1 MNKNFYKNYINYL
14 LVYIFFF
21 IFYLSVANYIGL
33 NRHWSS
39 VYDQELTLTY
49 NALLFNS
56 GLLQEYVDHSGYF
69 SILFLSIFLKICN
82 IFGLLTIYKFNLLDL
97 NNLDESLQ
105 SIIFFT
111 RIYSVICIAFFSLIA
126 NVIFNKIS
134 GDKKFSFFLT
144 AALAFFSGTI
154 FHVTQLRSDLI
165 AQTFFLLS
173 FLNLKLFFENK
184 NYKLINLI
192 FFYLF
197 IYCSILNKS
206 QTFFYLPGILLLLY
220 FISTKVTNFTIDN
233 FLFLKK
239 KETKYILFF
248 LTLSYL
254 FLKYLSDYSGS
265 ILSIIFI
272 IFNIFLINYF
282 FYLIFKKNKNEIS
295 NNLIV
300 INFTLIIVF
309 IFFKNFLF
317 IHPSTNE
324 LSFFNTFT
332 GILLSK
338 KYIELAD
345 VNNVIFFYSLTKKYL
360 ISLYLTIKIIFFEIN
375 TYSVLIFLNVL
386 LLYIYKKNL
395 KKNIQ
400 YFNIACIIFFIYIF
414 SLNNLRGQFSYRI
427 FSDFFLILPLCNFY
441 NLLKF
446 KNLFLILI
454 LLLIFF
460 FEFNKNNQLLDDS
473 KKNINNLKILC
484 NPNEGYFYDWH
495 KKIPKDSFSNICKY
509 NKY

>member
-1 MNKNFYKNYINYL
+1 MIKINYKIYVNYL
-14 LVYIFFF
+14 LEYIFFF
-21 IFYLSVANYIGL
+21 IFFLSIANYIGL

-39 VYDQELTLTY
+39 IYDQELTLTY

-56 GLLQEYVDHSGYF
+56 GLLQEYVDHSAYF

-82 IFGLLTIYKFNLLDL
+82 IIGVLEIYKFNLLDL
-97 NNLDESLQ
+97 NNLDEGLQ

-111 RIYSVICIAFFSLIA
+111 RIYSVTCVSFFCVIT

-134 GDKKFSFFLT
+134 GDKKCSFFLT
-144 AALAFFSGTI
+144 VVLAFLSGTT
-154 FHVTQLRSDLI
+154 FHATQLRSDLI
-165 AQTFFLLS
+165 AQIFFLLS

-184 NYKLINLI
+184 NYKIINLI

-206 QTFFYLPGILLLLY
+206 QTFFYLPGILLLIY
-220 FISTKVTNFTIDN
+220 FISTKVTNFTIAN

-248 LTLSYL
+248 LTISYL
-254 FLKYLSDYSGS
+254 FLKYLSDYPGS
-265 ILSIIFI
+265 FLSIIFL
-272 IFNIFLINYF
+272 IFNIFLINHF
-282 FYLIFKKNKNEIS
+282 FYFIFKKNNNEIG

-338 KYIELAD
+338 KYIELAE
-345 VNNVIFFYSLTKKYL
+345 VNNVIFFFSLITKYL
-360 ISLYLTIKIIFFEIN
+360 ISLYLTIKIIFFKIN
-375 TYSVLIFLNVL
+375 TYSVLIVLNIL
-386 LLYIYKKNL
+386 LLYIYKNDL

-427 FSDFFLILPLCNFY
+427 FSEVFLILPLCNFY
-441 NLLKF
+441 KVLKF

-454 LLLIFF
+454 CLSIFF
-460 FEFNKNNQLLDDS
+460 LEFHKNNQLLEDS
-473 KKNINNLKILC
+473 KKNINNLKRLC
-484 NPNEGYFYDWH
+484 NTNEGYFYDWH
-495 KKIPKDSFSNICKY
+495 KKIPKESFGNICKY

>member
-1 MNKNFYKNYINYL
+1 MKSINYKNYFNYL
-14 LVYIFFF
+14 LVFIFFF
-21 IFYLSVANYIGL
+21 IFYFSVANYIGL

-39 VYDQELTLTY
+39 VYDQEFTLTY

-56 GLLQEYVDHSGYF
+56 GLLQEYVDHSAYF
-69 SILFLSIFLKICN
+69 TILFLSIFLKICN
-82 IFGLLTIYKFNLLDL
+82 IIGLLKIYKFNLLDL
-97 NNLDESLQ
+97 NNLNESLQ
-105 SIIFFT
+105 SVIFFT
-111 RIYSVICIAFFSLIA
+111 RIYSVICVTIFSLTTNI
-126 NVIFNKIS
+126 IFNKIS
-134 GDKKFSFFLT
+134 GEKKFSFFLT
-144 AALAFFSGTI
+144 LSLGLFSGTI
-154 FHVTQLRSDLI
+154 FHTTQLRSDLI
-165 AQTFFLLS
+165 AEIFFLLG
-173 FLNLKLFFENK
+173 FLNLKLFFDNK
-184 NYKLINLI
+184 DYKIINLI
-192 FFYLF
+192 LFYLF

-206 QTFFYLPGILLLLY
+206 QTFFYLPGILLLIY
-220 FISTKVTNFTIDN
+220 FISSKVTNFSIVN

-239 KETKYILFF
+239 KETKYILIFF
-248 LTLSYL
+248 VISYL
-254 FLKYLSDYSGS
+254 FIKYLSEYQRS
-265 ILSIIFI
+265 ILSIIFL

-282 FYLIFKKNKNEIS
+282 FYLIFKKNKNEIK

-324 LSFFNTFT
+324 FSFFNTFT

-338 KYIELAD
+338 KYIDLAE
-345 VNNVIFFYSLTKKYL
+345 VNNVIFFYSLITKYL
-360 ISLYLTIKIIFFEIN
+360 ISLYLTIKIIFFPIN
-375 TYSVLIFLNVL
+375 TYSILIILNIL
-386 LLYIYKKNL
+386 LLYIYKKDL

-400 YFNIACIIFFIYIF
+400 YFNIACILFFIYIF

-441 NLLKF
+441 KLFKF
-446 KNLFLILI
+446 KNLFSILI
-454 LLLIFF
+454 FLSIFF
-460 FEFNKNNQLLDDS
+460 FEFQKNNQLLEDS
-473 KKNINNLKILC
+473 KKNINNLKTLC

>member
-1 MNKNFYKNYINYL
+1 MNKNFYKNFINYS

-21 IFYLSVANYIGL
+21 IFYLSVANHIGL

-56 GLLQEYVDHSGYF
+56 GLLQEYVDHSAYF

-82 IFGLLTIYKFNLLDL
+82 IIGLLKIYKFNLLDL
-97 NNLDESLQ
+97 TNLDESFQ

-111 RIYSVICIAFFSLIA
+111 RIYSVICAAFFCLIV
-126 NVIFNKIS
+126 NIIFNKIS
-134 GDKKFSFFLT
+134 KDKKFSFFLT
-144 AALAFFSGTI
+144 AVLAFLSSTI
-154 FHVTQLRSDLI
+154 FHATVLRSDLI
-165 AQTFFLLS
+165 AQVFFLLS

-184 NYKLINLI
+184 NYKTINLI
-192 FFYLF
+192 FFF
-197 IYCSILNKS
+197 FFFYCSILNKS
-206 QTFFYLPGILLLLY
+206 QTFFYLPGILLLIY
-220 FISTKVTNFTIDN
+220 FISTKVTNFTIAN

-239 KETKYILFF
+239 KETRYILVF

-254 FLKYLSDYSGS
+254 FLKYLSDYPGS
-265 ILSIIFI
+265 ILSIIFL

-282 FYLIFKKNKNEIS
+282 FYFIFKKNKNEIS

-338 KYIELAD
+338 KYIDLAE
-345 VNNVIFFYSLTKKYL
+345 VNNVIFFYSLITKYL
-360 ISLYLTIKIIFFEIN
+360 ISLYLTIKIIFFSIN
-375 TYSVLIFLNVL
+375 TYSVLIILNIL
-386 LLYIYKKNL
+386 LLYIYKKDL

-400 YFNIACIIFFIYIF
+400 YFNIACILFFIYIF
-414 SLNNLRGQFSYRI
+414 SLNNIRGQFSYRI

-441 NLLKF
+441 KLLKF
-446 KNLFLILI
+446 KNLFSILI

-460 FEFNKNNQLLDDS
+460 FEFQKNNQLLENS

>member
-111 RIYSVICIAFFSLIA
+111 RIYSVICLAFFCLIA

-134 GDKKFSFFLT
+134 GDKKYSFFLT
-144 AALAFFSGTI
+144 VALAFFSGTI
-154 FHVTQLRSDLI
+154 FHVTALRSDLI
-165 AQTFFLLS
+165 AQTFFLLG

-254 FLKYLSDYSGS
+254 FLKYLSDYPGS
-265 ILSIIFI
+265 ILSIIFL

-332 GILLSK
+332 GILLSR
-338 KYIELAD
+338 KYIDLAE
-345 VNNVIFFYSLTKKYL
+345 VNNVILFYSLTKKYL

-375 TYSVLIFLNVL
+375 TYSVLIFINIL
-386 LLYIYKKNL
+386 LLYIYKKDL

-400 YFNIACIIFFIYIF
+400 YFNITCIIFFIYIF
-414 SLNNLRGQFSYRI
+414 SLNNLRAQLSYRI

-446 KNLFLILI
+446 KNLFSILI
-454 LLLIFF
+454 LLLIFS
-460 FEFNKNNQLLDDS
+460 FEFNINNQLFEDS